1 MPIERRTYREA
12 PHQENKADLFV
23 VHYLDRLRA
32 NRVLRSEMLQRQVAE
47 QVTPV
52 CGCQMRPLLHLLN
65 GQPHE
70 ARLSQLVRAVV
81 ILLLEEHEGQPSVLR
96 EFLAYVS

>member
-1 MPIERRTYREA
+1 
-12 PHQENKADLFV
+12 
-23 VHYLDRLRA
+23 
-32 NRVLRSEMLQRQVAE
+32 
-47 QVTPV
+47 
-52 CGCQMRPLLHLLN
+52 MRPLLHLLN

-81 ILLLEEHEGQPSVLR
+81 ILLLEEHEGQPGVLR